1 MLEKYEKILRR
12 ITGKLEMEMTR
23 YFVERGLLPGDTGC
37 VSLSDSL
44 LASRLM
50 QADVVLCALRLNTS
64 ASLRLAE
71 RLVGR
76 PITHCPPML
85 IRWTTPTKHSR
96 REGDDRRVTHV
107 RRPEAVQRGRRRLL
121 KCCMYDRISRA
132 REGMD
137 VHTLLARGLSR
148 RDIRIALKRGY
159 LRIA

>member
-1 MLEKYEKILRR
+1 MLKRYEKILRGIKGR
-12 ITGKLEMEMTR
+12 LEIEMLR
-23 YFVERGLLPGDTGC
+23 YFVERGLLPGDAGC
-37 VSLSDSL
+37 SRLCDAL

-71 RLVGR
+71 HLVGR
-76 PITHCPPML
+76 PITRCPSML
-85 IRWTTPTKHSR
+85 MRWTTPIKHSR

-121 KCCMYDRISRA
+121 RCSLYDRIARA
-132 REGMD
+132 RVGMD
-137 VHTLLARGLSR
+137 VHTLLARGLRR